1 MTSCLISSIMD
12 ALVDLAEREVDMV
25 DLRDSVECMGARW
38 LGWEEE
44 FEEGPVEDGESV
56 LSIVWTWVVLIE

>member
-1 MTSCLISSIMD
+1 
-12 ALVDLAEREVDMV
+12 MV